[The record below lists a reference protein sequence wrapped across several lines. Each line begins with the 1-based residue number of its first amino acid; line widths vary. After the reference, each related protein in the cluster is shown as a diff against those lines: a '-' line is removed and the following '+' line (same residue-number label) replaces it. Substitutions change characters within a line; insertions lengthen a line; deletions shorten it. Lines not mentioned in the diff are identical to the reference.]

1 MIRRPPRSTLFPY
14 TTLFR
19 SPSADA
25 VPRLHLDH
33 YPVRL
38 RDRRTLVE
46 AARHRL
52 ARRDSQVDAVVVAGS
67 FDRDLPRHVGGLC
80 RAGGGRGLGGGAG
93 GGIGRAGGWGR
104 GENSGGGGSIKKKKQ
119 ILPARMAEKSHR
131 QPRIPLRTLR
141 NPCRHQR
148 RQDLG

>member
-52 ARRDSQVDAVVVAGS
+52 ARRDSQVDAVVLAVS
-67 FDRDLPRHVGGLC
+67 FDRDLPRPVVGPC
-80 RAGGGRGLGGGAG
+80 RGGAG
-93 GGIGRAGGWGR
+93 RAF
-104 GENSGGGGSIKKKKQ
+104 GGGSGWGTCAPV
-119 ILPARMAEKSHR
+119 LVPDEPAAP
-131 QPRIPLRTLR
+131 PRCDI
-141 NPCRHQR
+141 
-148 RQDLG
+148 G